1 MKVERSNIEFPLWR
15 KKVDSSLLKT
25 SETPIPNWLHS
36 VWSISLLDIS
46 KQLQVDI
53 LFNKKR
59 FSGKLR
65 WTKNGPNSKQLRFSF
80 ESGLGD
86 LLKEEF
92 LMSYM
97 RSLEGDIRKSKNMPS
112 DLEKEIPFWEFIDI
126 EFDVEKKTFYFTNHY
141 SISADFQYLYSAIK
155 QSQVLHLID
164 EQHNFSKSK
173 IFKSDWLDKKEL
185 KNNLDVKNVIYYLID
200 KENKEIYIGQANSL
214 TQRLSGSRNEIPNW
228 THYRFDKLP
237 NTFSERDR
245 VLLERFLIR
254 GYASLLKN
262 SESIESINIS
272 DYVLKNKVI
281 DKN

>member
-1 MKVERSNIEFPLWR
+1 MKVERSRIEFPLWR
-15 KKVDSSLLKT
+15 KKVDASLLKT

-46 KQLQVDI
+46 KHLQVDI

-65 WTKNGPNSKQLRFSF
+65 WIKNGPNSKQLRFSF
-80 ESGLGD
+80 ESELGD

-112 DLEKEIPFWEFIDI
+112 DLEKEVPFWEFL
-126 EFDVEKKTFYFTNHY
+126 V
-141 SISADFQYLYSAIK
+141 
-155 QSQVLHLID
+155 
-164 EQHNFSKSK
+164 
-173 IFKSDWLDKKEL
+173 
-185 KNNLDVKNVIYYLID
+185 
-200 KENKEIYIGQANSL
+200 
-214 TQRLSGSRNEIPNW
+214 
-228 THYRFDKLP
+228 
-237 NTFSERDR
+237 
-245 VLLERFLIR
+245 LIR

-262 SESIESINIS
+262 SESIDSINIS
-272 DYVLKNKVI
+272 DYVLKNKAI